1 MRYADIARMA
11 DAPTYRQMDHW
22 TTTGLLKAENGSN
35 PGIGRQREWSGTEI
49 RRACW
54 IKALSDA
61 GVRLDVIR
69 RLLDTPTDHRGA
81 SYRIELGHGTG
92 VWLEIE

>member
-54 IKALSDA
+54 IKVLSDA

-69 RLLDTPTDHRGA
+69 RLLDSWVPHGDPRH
-81 SYRIELGHGTG
+81 RIELAPGSG
-92 VWLEIE
+92 VWLEIV